1 MGSIETMSME
11 DYELTMNINVKSAIL
26 LTQYSLPYLVKERGS
41 IVNVSSV
48 TGTRSFPGVLSYC
61 MSKAALDQFT
71 KCTALGMTLNLFS
84 NYNWKYTIIEIIEL
98 AEKGVRVNSVNPGV
112 IVTNIHRRAGQTEE
126 QYAKVKI
133 KIKFCYYLLNALSYP
148 GPIYFYHSFQ
158 QIVFMKNRPIN

>member
-1 MGSIETMSME
+1 VGSIETMSME

-84 NYNWKYTIIEIIEL
+84 NYN
-98 AEKGVRVNSVNPGV
+98 
-112 IVTNIHRRAGQTEE
+112 
-126 QYAKVKI
+126 
-133 KIKFCYYLLNALSYP
+133 
-148 GPIYFYHSFQ
+148 
-158 QIVFMKNRPIN
+158 